1 MAAHRRAAVYYMV
14 RSYSM
19 IDFTPLRDREKTL
32 SEIVAGLIVD
42 DLRDL
47 TNEMIDRQLA
57 LIADCTDED
66 VVFVPQDPAAEDKY
80 AADAEDVGL
89 AWTLGHVIVH
99 VTASSEE
106 KAFLA
111 AELARGIDREG
122 RSRYETPWETV
133 TTIAQVRARL
143 EESRRMRLA
152 SLDMWP
158 DDPDFSLTINYRW
171 LRGSMNAIA
180 RFCMGLV
187 HDDDHLEQ
195 IAEIVR
201 QGHALRQPVA

>member
-1 MAAHRRAAVYYMV
+1 
-14 RSYSM
+14 M

-32 SEIVAGLIVD
+32 GEIVAGLIVD